1 MVSRIVPSVVV
12 LAFVFGAL
20 PSWAQTRPDLSGTW
34 TVQNVDTQRPQGAGA
49 GAGDRRRGGGGGGFG
64 GRGGFGGGQR
74 GGRAGGGGGG
84 GRGGGRAAVG
94 DVYQRD
100 DRVTLKQT
108 DDGLIVTN
116 ESAGRMTRYSFDG
129 KETHNPGPGD
139 SKVKSKAHW
148 DGAAL
153 VVESTITVTVP
164 RNGDIGGG
172 DLSVDNRQIWSLNP
186 EGMLQLESRTKAPRG
201 TTTTTVTFT
210 RSDVKN

>member
-1 MVSRIVPSVVV
+1 
-12 LAFVFGAL
+12 
-20 PSWAQTRPDLSGTW
+20 LSGTW
-34 TVQNVDTQRPQGAGA
+34 TVTNVDTQRPQGGGTSAGSRPR
-49 GAGDRRRGGGGGGFG
+49 GGGGGGGFG

-84 GRGGGRAAVG
+84 GRSGGGGGGRGALG
-94 DVYQRD
+94 DVYQEN
-100 DRVTLKQT
+100 DRITLAQT

-116 ESAGRMTRYSFDG
+116 EGAGRMTRYSFDG
-129 KETHNPGPGD
+129 KETNNPGPGD

-172 DLSVDNRQIWSLNP
+172 DLSVDNRQIWSLTP
-186 EGMLQLESRTKAPRG
+186 EGMLRLESRTKAPRG

-210 RSDVKN
+210 RSDSKN